1 MRLDAVVD
9 EIHALTPDGRPLR
22 VHRSGDLWI
31 VRCGSTEALAR
42 KLAVAMTEAMGTDP
56 DVVAHTRDGSD
67 FDYAAWVR
75 LAAEEIEDVFS
86 AVDAIA

>member
-1 MRLDAVVD
+1 MD
-9 EIHALTPDGRPLR
+9 EIHAFTPDGRALR
-22 VHRSGDLWI
+22 ARRSGDLWI
-31 VRCGSTEALAR
+31 VRCGSTETRAR
-42 KLAVAMTEAMGTDP
+42 SLAVAMTEAMDTDHP
-56 DVVAHTRDGSD
+56 EVVAHAWDRSD